1 MEPRGLRNALLTGAG
16 VLVALAVVAIAARG
30 PTPIG
35 DSGSRNHPSNALL
48 DILFSLYIV
57 ALVAGG
63 VLFVY
68 MLALYRH
75 ARRSGKQGPGSVIG
89 NIAGMLAILLL
100 VAVLARRLREGALDD
115 LQIELPGTPQS
126 PPTETSPA
134 DAAAD
139 ERSFAW
145 IPVLVTLGLL
155 ATAVIGVWWSDRR
168 RRVARGERRIPR
180 LAEELAAALDES
192 LDDLRAEPDPRRAV
206 IACYARLE
214 RVLAAH
220 GLPRAPAEAPL
231 EYLRRMLAELS
242 VGARAASRL
251 TDLFERAKFSQHAVG
266 PEMKEEAIDALETVR
281 DDVLA
286 ARERAERERQAALE
300 ARQKAAM
307 S

>member
-30 PTPIG
+30 QTPIG
-35 DSGSRNHPSNALL
+35 ENGARSPSSTLV

-57 ALVAGG
+57 ALVAGAA
-63 VLFVY
+63 LFAY

-75 ARRSGKQGPGSVIG
+75 ARRSGKQGPGST
-89 NIAGMLAILLL
+89 IANLAGILAILIL
-100 VAVLARRLREGALDD
+100 VAVVSRRLREGALDD
-115 LQIELPGTPQS
+115 LEIELPGA
-126 PPTETSPA
+126 PPTAQTETSPA
-134 DAAAD
+134 DSALD
-139 ERSFAW
+139 EASFAW

-155 ATAVIGVWWSDRR
+155 AAAVIGVWWSDRR

-180 LAEELAAALDES
+180 LAEELAAALEVS

-266 PEMKEEAIDALETVR
+266 PEMKDEAIAALETVR

-300 ARQKAAM
+300 ARRKPAV